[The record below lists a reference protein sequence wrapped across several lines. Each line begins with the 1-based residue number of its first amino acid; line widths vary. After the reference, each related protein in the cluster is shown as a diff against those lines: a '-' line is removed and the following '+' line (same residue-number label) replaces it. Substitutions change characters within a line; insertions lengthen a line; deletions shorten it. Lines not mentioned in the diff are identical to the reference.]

1 MTPTADSIFDPF
13 GNRKNMTEEST
24 DFPQTSTPSQ
34 VGEVRVPAEIFYAVQ
49 AESLR
54 VQNRL
59 EEAIAVLKDG
69 LEKTPDYLP
78 ARLLLGRCYLEK
90 EMPAEAKIELE
101 KVAAIIEECLP
112 VYNFLSKVYVH
123 ERKDVDKAL
132 ETVRRALYFTSQEVS
147 KKKPA
152 PFEMDLIPPA
162 LGEAIASP
170 PAGPDAGEPKETA
183 LESRIKS
190 ARLAIQTDTLAEIFI
205 KQGKPEKALAIYG
218 KILGQDP
225 QNEAVRQ
232 KFEAL
237 QKKIGMKT
245 DSAAREKVI
254 AKLEKWLDGVS
265 AEKER

>member
-1 MTPTADSIFDPF
+1 
-13 GNRKNMTEEST
+13 MTEEPKDSQ
-24 DFPQTSTPSQ
+24 QTSPDSQ
-34 VGEVRVPAEIFYAVQ
+34 EGEVRAPAEILYAVQ

-90 EMPAEAKIELE
+90 EMPAEAKSELE
-101 KVAAIIEECLP
+101 KVSSIIEECLP
-112 VYNFLSKVYVH
+112 VYKFLSKVYVH

-132 ETVRRALYFTSQEVS
+132 EAVRRALYFTSQEVS
-147 KKKPA
+147 KRKPA

-162 LGEAIASP
+162 LGEALGSP
-170 PAGPDAGEPKETA
+170 SAAPDAGEPKETA

-232 KFEAL
+232 KFETL

-245 DSAAREKVI
+245 DSAAREKMI
-254 AKLEKWLDGVS
+254 AKLEKWLDQVS